1 MLEKKDLENIEFG
14 YNEAISIIEGVN
26 PLIQMQ
32 YSLYFNAVLKEKKGK
47 LYYIKETPCKNGY
60 DITEFPFK
68 NISKELKELI
78 EELQDTAIQN
88 YMLNKGICVRDPLQ
102 NIISTNSDRYSVYM
116 N

>member
-14 YNEAISIIEGVN
+14 YNGAISIIEGVN

-32 YSLYFNAVLKEKKGK
+32 YSLYFNAVLKEKEGK

-68 NISKELKELI
+68 NISKELI

-88 YMLNKGICVRDPLQ
+88 YMVNKGICVRDPLQ
-102 NIISTNSDRYSVYM
+102 NIVSTNSNTYSVYM